1 MVHQKHAPNI
11 GFISIMTRHC
21 TYTQEAK
28 LSNARCVSA
37 SSTLLK
43 NRSIKQRGRI
53 SHVLLKVELLVH
65 VLLKVE
71 FSQSREKQ
79 YASNEGMPRTNLR
92 CLASLIMHEIYE
104 LLFRRKES
112 GVESASSRVAQD
124 ELIPKENLN
133 DWRLRKN

>member
-71 FSQSREKQ
+71 FS
-79 YASNEGMPRTNLR
+79 
-92 CLASLIMHEIYE
+92 
-104 LLFRRKES
+104 
-112 GVESASSRVAQD
+112 
-124 ELIPKENLN
+124 
-133 DWRLRKN
+133 